1 MTSFNEVYGYFLNSI
16 TDYTYLELQP
26 DDLEN
31 ELLMLLQKALGKLRR
46 IKFDINLDNK
56 TFKDILTS
64 REINIIAL
72 AMVIEYIRP
81 KIVSVEIMKQRLNI
95 KDWQIFSNSQHLKE
109 LQSILTE
116 TEKEF
121 SYELQL
127 YSLDKYM
134 DNKDKN
140 S

>member
-46 IKFDINLDNK
+46 IKFDIDLDNK
-56 TFKDILTS
+56 TFQSVLTS

-72 AMVIEYIRP
+72 AMVLEYIRP
-81 KIVSVEIMKQRLNI
+81 KIVSVEIMKQRLNM
-95 KDWQIFSNSQHLKE
+95 KDWQMYSNSQHLKE
-109 LQSILTE
+109 LQSILNGI
-116 TEKEF
+116 EKEF

-134 DNKDKN
+134 DDKDKN

>member
-31 ELLMLLQKALGKLRR
+31 ELLMLLQKALGRLRR
-46 IKFDINLDNK
+46 IKFDIDLDNK
-56 TFKDILTS
+56 TFKNILTS
-64 REINIIAL
+64 REINIISL

-81 KIVSVEIMKQRLNI
+81 KIVSVEIMKPRLNI
-95 KDWQIFSNSQHLKE
+95 KDWQMYSESQHLKE
-109 LQSILTE
+109 LQSILTG

-134 DNKDKN
+134 DDKDKD

>member
-31 ELLMLLQKALGKLRR
+31 ELLMLLQKALGRLRR
-46 IKFDINLDNK
+46 IKFDIDLDNK
-56 TFKDILTS
+56 TFKSILTS
-64 REINIIAL
+64 REINIISL

-81 KIVSVEIMKQRLNI
+81 KIVSVEMMRPRLNT
-95 KDWQIFSNSQHLKE
+95 KDWQMFSSNQHLKE
-109 LQSILTE
+109 LQSILTG

-127 YSLDKYM
+127 YSLDKYI
-134 DNKDKN
+134 DDKD

>member
-16 TDYTYLELQP
+16 TDYTYLELQT

-46 IKFDINLDNK
+46 IKFDIDLDNK
-56 TFKDILTS
+56 AFKSVLTN
-64 REINIIAL
+64 REINIISL

-81 KIVSVEIMKQRLNI
+81 KVISVEVMKPRLNM
-95 KDWQIFSNSQHLKE
+95 KDWQMYSENQHLKE
-109 LQSILTE
+109 LQSILTK
-116 TEKEF
+116 TEKGF

-127 YSLDKYM
+127 YSLDKYI
-134 DNKDKN
+134 DNKDK
-140 S
+140 

>member
-31 ELLMLLQKALGKLRR
+31 ELLMLLQKALGRLRR
-46 IKFDINLDNK
+46 IKFDIDLDNK
-56 TFKDILTS
+56 TFKNILTS
-64 REINIIAL
+64 REINIISL

-81 KIVSVEIMKQRLNI
+81 KIVSVEIMKPRLNI
-95 KDWQIFSNSQHLKE
+95 KDWQMYSESQHLKE
-109 LQSILTE
+109 LQSVLTGA
-116 TEKEF
+116 EKGF

-127 YSLDKYM
+127 YSLDKYI
-134 DNKDKN
+134 DDKDK
-140 S
+140 

>member
-56 TFKDILTS
+56 TFKSILTS
-64 REINIIAL
+64 REINIISL

-95 KDWQIFSNSQHLKE
+95 KDWQMFSNIWMIRIKIVNGLYRN
-109 LQSILTE
+109 L
-116 TEKEF
+116 EK
-121 SYELQL
+121 
-127 YSLDKYM
+127 
-134 DNKDKN
+134 KN
-140 S
+140 GRKWWFCY

>member
-16 TDYTYLELQP
+16 TDYTYLELQT

-46 IKFDINLDNK
+46 IKFDIDLDNK
-56 TFKDILTS
+56 AFKSVLTN
-64 REINIIAL
+64 REINIISL

-81 KIVSVEIMKQRLNI
+81 KVISVEVMKPRLNM
-95 KDWQIFSNSQHLKE
+95 KDWQMYSENQHLKE
-109 LQSILTE
+109 LQSILTG

-134 DNKDKN
+134 DDKDKD

>member
-46 IKFDINLDNK
+46 IKFDINLDSK
-56 TFKDILTS
+56 TFKDVLTS

-72 AMVIEYIRP
+72 AMVLEYIRP
-81 KIVSVEIMKQRLNI
+81 KIVSVEIMKQRLNM
-95 KDWQIFSNSQHLKE
+95 KDWQMYSNSQHLKE
-109 LQSILTE
+109 LQSILNGI
-116 TEKEF
+116 EKEF

-134 DNKDKN
+134 DDKDKN